1 MIDTSQSNPPK
12 AGLRQLLD
20 AASPRRRAQLA
31 LVLVLTFVGAIAE
44 LVTVGAVIPMILVAS
59 EPTRTAAIPLLGGVL
74 GWFSATLGVSPIHSA
89 ALLLTIA
96 ALAATA
102 LRIALNWVTQQFVFG
117 LHQDLVLNVFG
128 RVLRQPYAWYA
139 RQHSSVLLS
148 AVEKIYLVAVGVVS
162 PLVNAV
168 SAAVMAMIV
177 AAFLFVI
184 NPMAALIATAVVGTI
199 YGLMTATTRN
209 LTHRISDDAAKLR
222 IDRIKTIQ
230 ESLGGIR
237 DIILDQTQPLFEAK
251 MARMEDEFRRIGINS
266 YLIAL
271 TPRLVVEGAVI
282 ILVAALA
289 LWFNAQPGG
298 VMHALPVLGAL
309 ALGAQRLLPM
319 IQLVY
324 YGYANYSLYRGSLGD
339 VAELLELP
347 LEPPNDRAPVLP
359 GRRFDDR
366 IELADVTFR
375 YADRD
380 ALSGIQ
386 LVIRK
391 GERIGLIGKTGSGK
405 STLVDLIM
413 GLLSPTSGGVIVDGQ
428 PLSARNVAAW
438 QAQIS
443 HVPQSIFLTDD
454 TIAANIAFGQP
465 HHAIDMAK
473 VAAAAAQA
481 GLGEYLDQLPS
492 GLESII
498 GERGVR
504 LSGGQRQRIGIAR
517 ALYKD
522 ATVLVLDEAT
532 SALDDETEAAVM
544 SAVEELGGELTII
557 LIAHR
562 LSTVAKCD
570 RIYRLSGGRIVEQG
584 SYDEVVNRLGGADAE
599 ASR

>member
-1 MIDTSQSNPPK
+1 M
-12 AGLRQLLD
+12 
-20 AASPRRRAQLA
+20 
-31 LVLVLTFVGAIAE
+31 LVLTFVGAIAE
-44 LVTVGAVIPMILVAS
+44 LVTIGAVIPMILVAS
-59 EPTRTAAIPLLGGVL
+59 EPTRRAAIPVLGGVL
-74 GWFSATLGVSPIHSA
+74 VWFSATFGVSPILSA

-102 LRIALNWVTQQFVFG
+102 LRIALNWMTQQFVFG

-148 AVEKIYLVAVGVVS
+148 AVEKVYLVAVGVVS

-199 YGLMTATTRN
+199 YGLMTVTTRN
-209 LTHRISDDAAKLR
+209 LTLRISDDAARLR

-251 MARMEDEFRRIGINS
+251 MARMEDEFRRISINS
-266 YLIAL
+266 NLIAL

-298 VMHALPVLGAL
+298 VMHALPALGAL

-319 IQLVY
+319 VQLVY
-324 YGYANYSLYRGSLGD
+324 YGYANYSLYRGSLAD
-339 VAELLELP
+339 VAELLKLP
-347 LEPPNDRAPVLP
+347 LEPPDDRAPVLP

-366 IELADVTFR
+366 IELNDVTFR

-380 ALSGIQ
+380 ALSGIDI
-386 LVIRK
+386 VIRK
-391 GERIGLIGKTGSGK
+391 GGRIGLIGKTGSGK

-413 GLLSPTSGGVIVDGQ
+413 GLHRV
-428 PLSARNVAAW
+428 
-438 QAQIS
+438 
-443 HVPQSIFLTDD
+443 
-454 TIAANIAFGQP
+454 
-465 HHAIDMAK
+465 
-473 VAAAAAQA
+473 
-481 GLGEYLDQLPS
+481 
-492 GLESII
+492 
-498 GERGVR
+498 
-504 LSGGQRQRIGIAR
+504 
-517 ALYKD
+517 
-522 ATVLVLDEAT
+522 VLIHMEAYP
-532 SALDDETEAAVM
+532 APRM
-544 SAVEELGGELTII
+544 
-557 LIAHR
+557 
-562 LSTVAKCD
+562 
-570 RIYRLSGGRIVEQG
+570 
-584 SYDEVVNRLGGADAE
+584 
-599 ASR
+599 